1 MSVRV
6 AVAKSLRLLPVRDR
20 RLLGL
25 AAIIQMS
32 SSALDLV
39 GVLLIGIV
47 GAMAVTTIQ
56 SHPPPGFVENVA
68 AAFGLQALSS
78 QQLVAVFACAAAVLL
93 LVKSA
98 ISSLMTRRVFIFLAN
113 RQAIVSARLAGTLFR
128 QPLEFVQRRPT
139 QETSFAL
146 INGAGAATMQILGFT
161 VIALSEIA
169 LLLVIGAALIIISP
183 WVALGAILFFS
194 GVGVLMQRLLGNW
207 ASRLGT
213 AAARADV
220 ASLDAVRE
228 TIAAFREITVTNKQ
242 GRYAHRFEEL
252 RWAAARAT
260 AEIQF
265 IGLLPKYVYD
275 TAMIVG
281 GFVLAGVLLV
291 TQDAETAIGTLALF
305 LAAGTRVMPS
315 LLRLQ
320 SATLG
325 LRSASGIA
333 SITYSLASDLAE
345 AERDPQAKSDT
356 TPGIRKE
363 GQPQW
368 TPSLSLRN
376 VSFKYRDRST
386 WAVHDVTFNV
396 KPGTSLAVIGASGSG
411 KSTLAD
417 LILGMNEPQTGEIL
431 LGGLAPRRVIRD
443 NPGRLGYVPQEVPLV
458 NATLRRNVALGLEDQ
473 DIDDE
478 QVRIS
483 LDTAHLS
490 KFVDELPDGLNTY
503 LGEGGVRLS
512 GGQRQRLGIARALYS
527 NPQILILDEAT
538 SSLDAESE
546 QVITEAVES
555 LAGQMTR
562 IVIAHRLATVR
573 SVDKV
578 VYLENGEI
586 VGEGTFDEVRNAVP
600 ALLRQA
606 NLLGLD

>member
-1 MSVRV
+1 
-6 AVAKSLRLLPVRDR
+6 
-20 RLLGL
+20 
-25 AAIIQMS
+25 
-32 SSALDLV
+32 
-39 GVLLIGIV
+39 
-47 GAMAVTTIQ
+47 
-56 SHPPPGFVENVA
+56 
-68 AAFGLQALSS
+68 
-78 QQLVAVFACAAAVLL
+78 
-93 LVKSA
+93 
-98 ISSLMTRRVFIFLAN
+98 
-113 RQAIVSARLAGTLFR
+113 
-128 QPLEFVQRRPT
+128 
-139 QETSFAL
+139 
-146 INGAGAATMQILGFT
+146 
-161 VIALSEIA
+161 
-169 LLLVIGAALIIISP
+169 
-183 WVALGAILFFS
+183 
-194 GVGVLMQRLLGNW
+194 
-207 ASRLGT
+207 
-213 AAARADV
+213 
-220 ASLDAVRE
+220 
-228 TIAAFREITVTNKQ
+228 
-242 GRYAHRFEEL
+242 
-252 RWAAARAT
+252 
-260 AEIQF
+260 
-265 IGLLPKYVYD
+265 
-275 TAMIVG
+275 MIVG

-345 AERDPQAKSDT
+345 AELDPQAKGDA

-417 LILGMNEPQTGEIL
+417 LILGMNEPQTGEVL
-431 LGGLAPRRVIRD
+431 LGGLAPRRVIKD

-458 NATLRRNVALGLEDQ
+458 NATLRRNVALGFEDQ

-483 LDTAHLS
+483 LDTAHLT

-527 NPQILILDEAT
+527 NPQMLILDEAT

-578 VYLENGEI
+578 IYLENGEI
-586 VGEGTFDEVRNAVP
+586 VGEGTFEEVRNAVP